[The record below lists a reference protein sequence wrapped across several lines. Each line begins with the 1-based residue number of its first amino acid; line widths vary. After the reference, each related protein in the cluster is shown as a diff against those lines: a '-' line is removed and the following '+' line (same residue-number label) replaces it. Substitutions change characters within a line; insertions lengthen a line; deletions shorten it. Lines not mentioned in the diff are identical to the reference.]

1 MPATMTL
8 PVISRPTIHLT
19 DVIDGVLGL
28 LAQSLDVRLS
38 MVTRIEGSTLT
49 IVAAVD
55 HLDLAQSGAVYP
67 LDDTICVNVLKA
79 GESCIADTQTAKQA
93 IRWGIYSRDLAVR
106 AFVGVPIILADG
118 QIYGTLCVAESQ
130 PRLWTAHQLTTLR
143 LMARLLSHELNLER
157 EERQAERSRQFSRSV
172 QLTDE
177 LTGLISGAAFANQLR
192 TEAYRCLRYGGRYSI
207 AIVELDDYAEIERA
221 LGSSVRDQLLQGLA
235 NSLMLNSRIVDCC
248 ARLEGGRFA
257 ILFPETPAR
266 NLPVWHARVDAGL
279 RTWSLLHP
287 NLGVELKYSLG
298 TADNED
304 AGDDQAVL
312 GLALER
318 MRTSRQSNS

>member
-1 MPATMTL
+1 MPATMTV
-8 PVISRPTIHLT
+8 PVISRPAIHLT

-28 LAQSLDVRLS
+28 LAQTLDVRLS

-55 HLDLAQSGAVYP
+55 QLDLAQGGAVYP
-67 LDDTICVNVLKA
+67 LDETICVNVIKD
-79 GESCIADTQTAKQA
+79 GESCIADTQTTKQV
-93 IRWGIYSRDLAVR
+93 IRHGIYSRDLAVR
-106 AFVGVPIILADG
+106 AFAGVPIALADG

-130 PRLWTAHQLTTLR
+130 PRLWTATQLTTLR

-177 LTGLISGAAFANQLR
+177 LTGLISGAAFASQLR

-207 AIVELDDYAEIERA
+207 AILELNNYPEIERTHGA
-221 LGSSVRDQLLQGLA
+221 GVRDQLLQGLA

-248 ARLEGGRFA
+248 ARLEGGRFG

-279 RTWSLLHP
+279 HNWSLLHP
-287 NLGVELKYSLG
+287 NLGIELKYSLG
-298 TADNED
+298 MADNED

-312 GLALER
+312 SLALER
-318 MRTSRQSNS
+318 MRANKRSNT